1 MATKILH
8 AGFREQNT
16 HIDHVPG
23 VGLAAQNYLED
34 LSIAMAPGHLEKRWP
49 SNVESDDWE
58 FLKGVYIAHK
68 LAGNTTIE
76 NIKVQIHSG
85 EMFSS

>member
-1 MATKILH
+1 MYLLADMATKILH

-34 LSIAMAPGHLEKRWP
+34 LSIAMAPGHLK
-49 SNVESDDWE
+49 
-58 FLKGVYIAHK
+58 
-68 LAGNTTIE
+68 
-76 NIKVQIHSG
+76 
-85 EMFSS
+85 